1 MKSLIYCSAISCF
14 VSVTVLFGSCSD
26 ETPAL
31 QAKSTVAK
39 VEKDEP
45 KQQSPK
51 MLVQQFGGCKAH
63 Q

>member
-1 MKSLIYCSAISCF
+1 MKLLIRISAISCF
-14 VSVTVLFGSCSD
+14 VFTTALFNSCSG
-26 ETPAL
+26 ETTTL
-31 QAKSTVAK
+31 HAKSNQSNVK
-39 VEKDEP
+39 EEKP